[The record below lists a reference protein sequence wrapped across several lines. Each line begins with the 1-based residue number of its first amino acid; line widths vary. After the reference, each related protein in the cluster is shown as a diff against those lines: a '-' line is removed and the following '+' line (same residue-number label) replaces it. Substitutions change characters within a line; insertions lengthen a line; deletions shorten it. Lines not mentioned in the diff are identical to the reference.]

1 MRRCLGRDN
10 VMKKHTQITALL
22 LSLSIFICGCSGNS
36 SDNPDGSDTSGGTGQ
51 ERETNLGTMRS
62 ISIQELV
69 AEMNTGW
76 NLGNTLD
83 ANDGETSWGNPV
95 TTHEMIDAV
104 KAAGF
109 NTIRIPTTWEKHF
122 MEGDGFK
129 IDEAWMKRVNEI
141 VDYAFDNEMYVILNC
156 HHETDWIKPT
166 MAEVDGVLPKF
177 KAMWTQIAEN
187 FKEYGDHLLFEGLN
201 EPRIV
206 GGENEWSG
214 GTEDN
219 RQALNVL
226 NKAFVDTVRATG
238 GNNSA
243 RGLLI
248 TTVAAAVS
256 DSALKGLEIPDDKN
270 IIISLHA
277 YTPYDFTYKGGKD
290 IFEYSESV
298 GGSIDWVF
306 NLIDSYFTSKNIPVI
321 ITEYGSVN
329 KIRSFN
335 EVPNPRYA
343 ENVKW
348 VTRYLE
354 RAKKSGIPC
363 IWWDNGVHF
372 MGDELFGIFDRE
384 NCAWYAPDLIE
395 AIMKVYQ

>member
-1 MRRCLGRDN
+1 MRITAR
-10 VMKKHTQITALL
+10 ITALL
-22 LSLSIFICGCSGNS
+22 LSLSIVLCGCSGNNTQNDTQTEGTS
-36 SDNPDGSDTSGGTGQ
+36 ESTSGSEQ
-51 ERETNLGTMRS
+51 IHETNLGTMRS

-83 ANDGETSWGNPV
+83 ADGGETAWGNPV

-104 KAAGF
+104 REAGF
-109 NTIRIPTTWEKHF
+109 NTIRIPTTWDKHF
-122 MEGDGFK
+122 IEGDDYK
-129 IDEAWMKRVNEI
+129 IDEEWMKRVNEI
-141 VDYAFDNEMYVILNC
+141 VDYAFDNEMYVILNS

-201 EPRIV
+201 EPRII
-206 GGENEWSG
+206 GGENEWGG
-214 GTEDN
+214 GTADN

-238 GNNSA
+238 GNNST

-248 TTVAAAVS
+248 TTVAAAVTDNS
-256 DSALKGLEIPDDKN
+256 LRDLEIPDDKN
-270 IIISLHA
+270 IIVSLHA
-277 YTPYDFTYKGGKD
+277 YTPYDFTYKGGRD
-290 IFEYSESV
+290 IFYYDESV
-298 GGSIDWVF
+298 GSSIDWLF
-306 NLIDSYFTSKNIPVI
+306 NLIDSYFAEKKIPVI

-329 KIRSFN
+329 KIESFDV
-335 EVPNPRYA
+335 VPNPRYE

-354 RAKKSGIPC
+354 RAKQSGIPC
-363 IWWDNGVHF
+363 VWWDNGVHY

-384 NCAWYAPDLIE
+384 NCTWYTPDLID

>member
-1 MRRCLGRDN
+1 MRMFTR
-10 VMKKHTQITALL
+10 ITALC
-22 LSLSIFICGCSGNS
+22 LSLFIVLCGCSGNDAQNDTQTEGTS
-36 SDNPDGSDTSGGTGQ
+36 ESTSGSEQ
-51 ERETNLGTMRS
+51 IHETNLGTMRS

-83 ANDGETSWGNPV
+83 ADGGETGWGNPV

-104 KAAGF
+104 REAGF
-109 NTIRIPTTWEKHF
+109 NTIRIPTTWNKHF
-122 MEGDGFK
+122 IEGDDYK
-129 IDEAWMKRVNEI
+129 IDEEWMKRVNEI
-141 VDYAFDNEMYVILNC
+141 VDYAFDNEMYVILNS

-187 FKEYGDHLLFEGLN
+187 FKDYGDHLLFEGLN
-201 EPRIV
+201 EPRII
-206 GGENEWSG
+206 GGENEWGG
-214 GTEDN
+214 GTADN

-238 GNNSA
+238 GNNST

-248 TTVAAAVS
+248 TTVAAAVTDNS
-256 DSALKGLEIPDDKN
+256 LRDLEIPDDKN
-270 IIISLHA
+270 IIVSLHA
-277 YTPYDFTYKGGKD
+277 YTPYDFTYKGGRD
-290 IFEYSESV
+290 IFYYDESV
-298 GGSIDWVF
+298 GGSIDWLF
-306 NLIDSYFTSKNIPVI
+306 NLIDSYFAEKKIPVI

-329 KIRSFN
+329 KIESFDV
-335 EVPNPRYA
+335 VPNPRYE

-354 RAKKSGIPC
+354 RAKQSGIPC
-363 IWWDNGVHF
+363 VWWDNGVHY

-384 NCAWYAPDLIE
+384 NCTWYTPDLID